1 MKKILNKIKPFIVN
15 EFKKFAKALPIVIL
29 IFVLY
34 GQCTK
39 LGSKLMLV
47 TPGIEWYLPEDSE
60 TTKDELLAIANDV
73 HNLLQDKGI
82 ETKDFNVNVIICGS
96 AKEFLWKSLVWDDQT
111 LGVTRWLLGNTT
123 INKSS
128 IKNDKMD
135 LNDSKLS
142 ETIAHELCHIYL
154 SKKLSLLDFI
164 LLKAWKDEGFA
175 EYISEHSTL
184 DIEKGLS
191 LFMTNNKAEI
201 EKTDRD
207 KILYFY
213 FTSRLKTDYLLGYK
227 KMPFDE
233 FIDTDYDEE
242 LLEEEIRTALKN
254 ETYKF
259 PSRTME
265 LNKVGEWRT
274 SQIHS
279 RIFIY

>member
-154 SKKLSLLDFI
+154 SKELSLLDFI

-175 EYISEHSTL
+175 EYISEHSSL

-191 LFMTNNKAEI
+191 WFMTNNQAEI

-207 KILYFY
+207 KILFFY
-213 FTSRLKTDYLLGYK
+213 FTSRLKTDFLLGYK
-227 KMPFDE
+227 KVSFEE
-233 FIDTDYDEE
+233 FIDTNYDEE
-242 LLEEEIRTALKN
+242 MLEEEIRNALKKG
-254 ETYKF
+254 EYKF
-259 PSRTME
+259 PSKE
-265 LNKVGEWRT
+265 YDI
-274 SQIHS
+274 Q
-279 RIFIY
+279 

>member
-96 AKEFLWKSLVWDDQT
+96 ANEFLWKALVWDETIQ
-111 LGVTRWLLGNTT
+111 GVTRCFFKTT
-123 INKSS
+123 IVNKSS
-128 IKNDKMD
+128 ISQNKMD
-135 LNDSKLS
+135 SNDNKLS
-142 ETIAHELCHIYL
+142 DVIAHELCHIYL
-154 SKKLSLLDFI
+154 SKKLSLLDYTF
-164 LLKAWKDEGFA
+164 LELWKNEGYC

-191 LFMTNNKAEI
+191 LFMTNNQAEI

-207 KILYFY
+207 KILFFY
-213 FTSRLKTDYLLGYK
+213 FTSRLKTDFLLGYK
-227 KMPFDE
+227 KVPFDY
-233 FIDTDYDEE
+233 FIDTEYDEE
-242 LLEEEIRTALKN
+242 MLEEEIRNALKDG
-254 ETYKF
+254 EYKF
-259 PSRTME
+259 PSKE
-265 LNKVGEWRT
+265 YDI
-274 SQIHS
+274 Q
-279 RIFIY
+279 

>member
-1 MKKILNKIKPFIVN
+1 MKKILNKIKLFIVN
-15 EFKKFAKALPIVIL
+15 EIKKFAKALPIVIL

-39 LGSKLMLV
+39 LGSELMLV
-47 TPGIEWYLPEDSE
+47 TPGIEWYLPEDSGA
-60 TTKDELLAIANDV
+60 TKDELLAITNDV
-73 HNLLQDKGI
+73 HNLLQVKGI

-96 AKEFLWKSLVWDDQT
+96 TKEFLWKSLVWDDQT

-213 FTSRLKTDYLLGYK
+213 FTSRLKTDFLLDYK
-227 KMPFDE
+227 KVPFDD
-233 FIDTDYDEE
+233 FIDTEYDEE
-242 LLEEEIRTALKN
+242 LLEEEIRTALKKG
-254 ETYKF
+254 EYKF
-259 PSRTME
+259 PSKE
-265 LNKVGEWRT
+265 YDI
-274 SQIHS
+274 Q
-279 RIFIY
+279 